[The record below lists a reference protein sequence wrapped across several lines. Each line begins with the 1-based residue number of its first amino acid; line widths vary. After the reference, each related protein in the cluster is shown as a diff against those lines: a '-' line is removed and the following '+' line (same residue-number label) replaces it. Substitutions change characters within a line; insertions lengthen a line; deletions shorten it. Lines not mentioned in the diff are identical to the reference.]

1 MRRAMFDPK
10 EAGVSEED
18 WRKATEHTHELRVS
32 HVINETHDSMSI
44 VLEVPDALTEL
55 FAYKAGQF
63 LSFKVPHQ
71 GKVLTRSYS
80 LASSP
85 DVDGEHKVTVKR
97 VEDGRVSNWMNDAVR
112 DGARLQVVA
121 PAGLFV
127 LQKDVPHDL
136 FLWSG
141 GSGITPCISIIKS
154 VLATTPRHCRLVYAN
169 RDARSIIFEAEL
181 EDLAHRYPGRLDI
194 IHSLDDV
201 QGFVTENDVA
211 TYVGDDRA
219 RDFYLC
225 GPGLFMDTVERG
237 LAALGIPRERV
248 HVERFISPPDEHE
261 PTPEPAVTGEMSGGT
276 ITLVLDGTAHEI
288 SFEPGEG
295 ILAAARR
302 AGLSPPFS
310 CEEGYCS
317 CCMAQLTEGEVT
329 MAINDCLTPDLLE
342 EGWVLTCQA
351 RCLTPKVK
359 VEYPD

>member
-1 MRRAMFDPK
+1 MFDPK
-10 EAGVSEED
+10 EAGVSDED
-18 WRKATEHTHELRVS
+18 WRKAIEHSHELRVS
-32 HVINETHDSMSI
+32 HTIEETHDSMSI
-44 VLEVPDALTEL
+44 VLDIPDELREL

-97 VEDGRVSNWMNDAVR
+97 VDDGRVSNWMNDAVR
-112 DGARLQVVA
+112 DGARLQVVP

-127 LQKDVPHDL
+127 LVKGVPRNL

-154 VLATTPRHCRLVYAN
+154 ALSTTTRHCRLVYAN
-169 RDARSIIFEAEL
+169 RDARSIIFEREL
-181 EDLAHRYPGRLDI
+181 EELLTRYPGRLEV

-201 QGFVTENDVA
+201 QGFLTQKDVA
-211 TYVGDDRA
+211 EYVGEDRD

-225 GPGLFMDTVERG
+225 GPGAFMDTVETG
-237 LAALGIPRERV
+237 LGALGIPRERI
-248 HVERFISPPDEHE
+248 HVERFISPPDDHE
-261 PTPEPAVTGEMSGGT
+261 PTPEPENAGQMGSGT
-276 ITLVLDGTAHEI
+276 LTLVLDGVTHEI
-288 SFEPGEG
+288 PYESGEG

-302 AGLSPPFS
+302 AGISPPFS

-317 CCMAQLTEGEVT
+317 CCMAQLTSGEVSMT
-329 MAINDCLTPDLLE
+329 INDCLTPDLLE

-351 RCLTPKVK
+351 RCLTPNVK

>member
-1 MRRAMFDPK
+1 MFDPR
-10 EAGVSEED
+10 EAGVSDED
-18 WRKATEHTHELRVS
+18 WRTATEHCHELRVCRT
-32 HVINETHDSMSI
+32 IQETHDSVSI
-44 VLEVPDALTEL
+44 VLEIPEPLRDT

-85 DVDGEHKVTVKR
+85 DVDDEHKVTVKR

-112 DGARLQVVA
+112 EGARLQVIP

-127 LQKDVPHDL
+127 LVRDVPRDL

-154 VLATTPRHCRLVYAN
+154 ALATTGRHCRLVYAN
-169 RDARSIIFEAEL
+169 RDARSIIFQKEL
-181 EDLAHRYPGRLDI
+181 QELQARYPGRFEI
-194 IHSLDDV
+194 THSLDDLN
-201 QGFVTENDVA
+201 GFLREQDVRKL
-211 TYVGDDRA
+211 VGADRD

-225 GPGLFMDTVERG
+225 GPAAFMDTVEH
-237 LAALGIPRERV
+237 ALHALEIPRERI
-248 HVERFISPPDEHE
+248 HIERFISPPDEHDPPPPVE
-261 PTPEPAVTGEMSGGT
+261 TTSEMTAGRVTV
-276 ITLVLDGTAHEI
+276 VLDGETHEI
-288 SFEPGEG
+288 PCEAGEG

-317 CCMAQLTEGEVT
+317 CCMAQLVSGKVE
-329 MAINDCLTPDLLE
+329 MAVNDCLTPDLLE

-351 RCLTPKVK
+351 RCLTPDVK